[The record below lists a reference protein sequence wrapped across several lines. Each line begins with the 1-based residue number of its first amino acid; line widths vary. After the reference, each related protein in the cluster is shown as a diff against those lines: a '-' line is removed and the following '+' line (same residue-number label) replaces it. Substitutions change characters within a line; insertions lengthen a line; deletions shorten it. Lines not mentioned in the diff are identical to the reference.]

1 MSNSLQ
7 DSEKTVWKHND
18 LEWSRNYFRNAML
31 QFQMTVSLSS
41 TSSLAY
47 APYGWVRRGLQ
58 IIVISRKK
66 TLSSRC
72 QSCMA
77 EEPHLTIRQFKQ
89 QTKNGKQQQND
100 SKVITYGI
108 TISCTLLI
116 VCLPIIMMTSCW
128 ASSIRQPLGAHLKQT
143 NHGLELH
150 HTTLHTSPLSHSFIN
165 VTISKLDCAINVLPY
180 LFLSESE

>member
-1 MSNSLQ
+1 MTWNDRGIISETQCYRFRWRSRRRRLGLCSLWLGETGSTDYCHIKEKSTFFKMSVLHGWGTTLNNTTIQ
-7 DSEKTVWKHND
+7 ATEQKWETTT
-18 LEWSRNYFRNAML
+18 EWLKS
-31 QFQMTVSLSS
+31 
-41 TSSLAY
+41 
-47 APYGWVRRGLQ
+47 
-58 IIVISRKK
+58 
-66 TLSSRC
+66 
-72 QSCMA
+72 
-77 EEPHLTIRQFKQ
+77 H
-89 QTKNGKQQQND
+89 
-100 SKVITYGI
+100 ITYGI

-150 HTTLHTSPLSHSFIN
+150 HMTLHTSPVSHSFIN